1 MRKSG
6 VKIALAFLRCF
17 YALSL
22 WLALCS
28 VIFRLVADEIYL
40 YFCCLNLNIDY
51 QEDNSRKKCRIS
63 RSKVQSRPLDTFL
76 RSGGIPAA

>member
-6 VKIALAFLRCF
+6 VKIALAFFRCF